1 MDEWERVHLEI
12 VSKMVREPVAG
23 SRHVQRQ
30 TLKGWCGGYEGDVLD
45 AAIDDLI
52 SIGLVRE
59 KARGTVTLESLQD
72 GKRFLERF
80 DEDGDYAWFY

>member
-1 MDEWERVHLEI
+1 
-12 VSKMVREPVAG
+12 MVREPVAG

-30 TLKGWCGGYEGDVLD
+30 TSKRWCGGYEGDVLD
-45 AAIDDLI
+45 AAIDDLV

-59 KARGTVTLESLQD
+59 KGRGTVTLKSVQD

-80 DEDGDYAWFY
+80 DSDDEYVWFY